1 MRSCVVKRI
10 AFLLSFLV
18 FLSLPLIAQERC
30 GAGKDL
36 MVRALERVG
45 TKSSPSEIEDGI
57 QLLKHATEECST
69 LGDAWYYRSLFERK
83 LGHASQADYALKK
96 AQFNGSEAMDQKLDP
111 FHLSA
116 PPEPFGGDL
125 FHHQTVPRPVHDKWA
140 LVIGVSTFRDPSI
153 NLEFTAKD
161 AADFSALLTNPA
173 YGRFQADHVHL
184 ITDAQATTKH
194 IKQELNWLAR
204 SAVRDDLVL
213 IYLSS
218 HGTPRQADIAGVNY
232 IYTADTEVTDQDS
245 LFATAL
251 PMVEVVDVVRTRVQA
266 RRAVVFLDTCHSGE
280 AVGAGIKPSSVN
292 AATLDRLTEGVGR
305 VIIAS
310 SQADE
315 ESYESRSIKHGFFTY
330 NLIRGLKQ
338 DNGLDDIDKVY
349 AFVREQTS
357 KQVMAEKHQQQTPV
371 MSKSDQAAQIVIGVQ
386 TGSRAAVSL
395 APDVDR

>member
-1 MRSCVVKRI
+1 MLNSVNTRCALLL
-10 AFLLSFLV
+10 AFLVL
-18 FLSLPLIAQERC
+18 LPCAGVAQERC

-36 MVRALERVG
+36 MVRALERVS
-45 TKSSPSEIEDGI
+45 TNSSQSDIEDGI

-83 LGHASQADYALKK
+83 LGRASQADYALKK

-111 FHLSA
+111 FHLAA
-116 PPEPFGGDL
+116 PAEPGETL
-125 FHHQTVPRPVHDKWA
+125 PRNVHDKWA
-140 LVIGVSTFRDPSI
+140 LVIGVSKFRDPSI

-161 AADFSALLTNPA
+161 AQDFAALLTNKA
-173 YGRFQADHVHL
+173 YGRFQPDHVHL
-184 ITDAQATTKH
+184 ITDSAATTKR
-194 IKQELNWLAR
+194 IKEELNWIAR
-204 SAVRDDLVL
+204 SAGRNDLIV

-218 HGTPRQADIAGVNY
+218 HGTPRQADIGGVNY

-251 PMVEVVDVVRTRVQA
+251 PMVDVVDVVRTRVQA

-292 AATLDRLTEGVGR
+292 AATLDRLTQGVGR

-310 SQADE
+310 SQADQ
-315 ESYESRSIKHGFFTY
+315 ESYESRSIRHGFFTY
-330 NLIRGLKQ
+330 NLIRALKQ

-349 AFVREQTS
+349 AFVRDQVS
-357 KQVMAEKHQQQTPV
+357 KQVMAEKHQPQTPV
-371 MSKSDQAAQIVIGVQ
+371 MSKGAQAAEIVIGVE
-386 TGSRAAVSL
+386 TGSRAALLIPST
-395 APDVDR
+395 R

>member
-1 MRSCVVKRI
+1 MLIRI
-10 AFLLSFLV
+10 VPRTALLFALLMV
-18 FLSLPLIAQERC
+18 LSYVALAQERC

-36 MVRALERVG
+36 MVRALERVS
-45 TKSSPSEIEDGI
+45 TESSPSEIEDGI

-83 LGHASQADYALKK
+83 LGHGSQADYALKK
-96 AQFNGSEAMDQKLDP
+96 AQFNGSDAMDQKLDP
-111 FHLSA
+111 FHLAA
-116 PPEPFGGDL
+116 PPEPGEML
-125 FHHQTVPRPVHDKWA
+125 PRNVHDKWA
-140 LVIGVSTFRDPSI
+140 LVIGVSTFRDPAI

-161 AADFSALLTNPA
+161 AVDFAALLTNKA
-173 YGRFQADHVHL
+173 YGRFQPDHVHL
-184 ITDAQATTKH
+184 VTNAQATTKR

-204 SAVRDDLVL
+204 SAGRNDLVV

-251 PMVEVVDVVRTRVQA
+251 PMVDVVDVVRTRVQA

-280 AVGAGIKPSSVN
+280 AVGAGLKPSSVN
-292 AATLDRLTEGVGR
+292 AATLDRMTEGVGR

-310 SQADE
+310 SQADQ
-315 ESYESRSIKHGFFTY
+315 ESYESRTIRHGFFTY
-330 NLIRGLKQ
+330 NLIRALKQ

-349 AFVREQTS
+349 AFVRDQVS
-357 KQVMAEKHQQQTPV
+357 RQVMAEKHQQQTPV
-371 MSKSDQAAQIVIGVQ
+371 MSKGTQAAQIVIGVE
-386 TGSRAAVSL
+386 TGARAALLPSL
-395 APDVDR
+395 P

>member
-1 MRSCVVKRI
+1 MRRI
-10 AFLLSFLV
+10 AFLLSLLT

-36 MVRALERVG
+36 MVRALERVS
-45 TKSSPSEIEDGI
+45 TNSSPSEIEDGI
-57 QLLKHATEECST
+57 QLLKHATEECAT

-83 LGHASQADYALKK
+83 LGQNSQADYALKK
-96 AQFNGSEAMDQKLDP
+96 AQFNGSEAMDQRLDP
-111 FHLSA
+111 FHLAA
-116 PPEPFGGDL
+116 PPEPGETL
-125 FHHQTVPRPVHDKWA
+125 PRTVHDKWA
-140 LVIGVSTFRDPSI
+140 LVIGVSKFRDPSI
-153 NLEFTAKD
+153 NLEFTGKD
-161 AADFSALLTNPA
+161 ATDFSALLTNPV

-184 ITDAQATTKH
+184 VTDAQATTKR

-204 SAVRDDLVL
+204 SAGRNDLVV

-251 PMVEVVDVVRTRVQA
+251 PMVEVVNVVRTRVQA

-280 AVGAGIKPSSVN
+280 AVGAGLKPSSVN

-310 SQADE
+310 SQADQ

-330 NLIRGLKQ
+330 NLIRALKQ

-349 AFVREQTS
+349 AFVRDQVS
-357 KQVMAEKHQQQTPV
+357 RQVMAEKHREQTPV
-371 MSKSDQAAQIVIGVQ
+371 MSKGTQAAEIVIGVE
-386 TGSRAAVSL
+386 TGSRAAL
-395 APDVDR
+395 AIPTTN